1 MSMIRYRIIMALFIV
16 LIHVTCTMGDDLYFI
31 DAHSQVDHKIA
42 PLDKVIFI
50 MKQSGVSHTILSARG
65 KLKGK
70 ALLSLASQYPDQIT
84 PAIRTKGNLYQREIR
99 INRKIACV

>member
-1 MSMIRYRIIMALFIV
+1 MAFFII
-16 LIHVTCTMGDDLYFI
+16 LIHVNCTMGDDLYFI
-31 DAHSQVDHKIA
+31 DAHSQVDHTIA
-42 PLDKVIFI
+42 PLDKVISI